1 MLRQT
6 EFGPAGAGIA
16 ALRLDPSNLPI
27 RFEAADGGADDG
39 QRTIDLLADRV
50 VIRRTSAG
58 ARMKLQVLVSSYR
71 GVAVRVGDGATEGS
85 DRVEVVLIHADP
97 SLNVPLF
104 SAEDADDV
112 VAEWQLW
119 AKVFALPM
127 MTVEMDGSLRE
138 AFPRMGAVLIGT
150 PGPRRRRHSTVK
162 ARRPMA
168 LMRRKPGGDLSGRE
182 IHREREIIA
191 RS

>member
-6 EFGPAGAGIA
+6 DFGPLRAGIE
-16 ALRLDPSNLPI
+16 ALRLDPSNLPV
-27 RFEAADGGADDG
+27 RFQATDNGADDG
-39 QRTIDLLADRV
+39 CRTVDLLADRV

-58 ARMKLQVLVSSYR
+58 ARMKLQVLISSYL

-85 DRVEVVLIHADP
+85 DRVEVVLVHPDA

-104 SAEDADDV
+104 SADDADDV
-112 VAEWQLW
+112 VAEWQVW
-119 AKVFALPM
+119 AKVLALPM

-138 AFPRMGAVLIGT
+138 AFPRLGAVLIGK